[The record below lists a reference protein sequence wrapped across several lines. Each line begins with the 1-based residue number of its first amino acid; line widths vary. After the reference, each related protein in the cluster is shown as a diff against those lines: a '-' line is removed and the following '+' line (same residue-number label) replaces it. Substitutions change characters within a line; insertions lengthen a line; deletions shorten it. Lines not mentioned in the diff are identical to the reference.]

1 MQCVLQAQ
9 HEPQRVS
16 VVFMLEYRSQLLRN
30 RFLIQ
35 FTLRVINLLACS
47 LEEQLASVQLHH
59 LLTPLWAVEQQL
71 EELSCHRFSVVTVV
85 PFCHVQVVVHTCI

>member
-1 MQCVLQAQ
+1 MCFAGTARA
-9 HEPQRVS
+9 PQGLCGVH
-16 VVFMLEYRSQLLRN
+16 VGIQVPALRN